1 MTEGRVYHE
10 RGRGA
15 GKTNEMAIGIA
26 KRCGLTHATVMD
38 LLQHGWTYTETLV
51 DLGRWTKEL

>member
-1 MTEGRVYHE
+1 MTEQRYVV

-15 GKTNEMAIGIA
+15 GKTNEMATGIA